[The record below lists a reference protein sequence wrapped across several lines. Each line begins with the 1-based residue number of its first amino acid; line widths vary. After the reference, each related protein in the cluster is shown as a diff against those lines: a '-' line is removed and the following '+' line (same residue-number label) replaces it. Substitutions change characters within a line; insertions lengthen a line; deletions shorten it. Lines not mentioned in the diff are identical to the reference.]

1 MPARTPDEVPL
12 LFARAFAAG
21 DLDSAVALYEPQ
33 AAFVAQP
40 GEAVTGTEAIREALS
55 GFLALEPMFD
65 LEVKKVFR
73 AGDIALCFDEWT
85 LTGTGPDGETISM
98 SGQTSSVVRQ
108 QPDGSWL
115 FVIDN
120 PYGAGGAVSPSDV

>member
-1 MPARTPDEVPL
+1 MPARTPEEAPL

-21 DLDSAVALYEPQ
+21 DLDSAVALYEPE
-33 AAFVAQP
+33 AAFVARP
-40 GEAVTGTEAIREALS
+40 GEVVTGTEAIREALS
-55 GFLALEPMFD
+55 GFLALGPIFD

-85 LTGTGPDGETISM
+85 LTGTGPVGETISM
-98 SGQTSSVVRQ
+98 SGQASGVLRQ

-120 PYGAGGAVSPSDV
+120 PHGPGGAVSPSDV

>member
-1 MPARTPDEVPL
+1 MPARTTEEVPL
-12 LFARAFAAG
+12 LFARAFADG
-21 DLDSAVALYEPQ
+21 DLDSAVALYEPE

-40 GEAVTGTEAIREALS
+40 GAVVTGTEAIREALS

-65 LEVKKVFR
+65 LEVRKVFR
-73 AGDIALCFDEWT
+73 AGDIALGFDDWT

-98 SGQTSSVVRQ
+98 SGQTTTVLRQ
-108 QPDGSWL
+108 QADGSWL

-120 PYGAGGAVSPSDV
+120 PYGHGGAVSPGDV